1 MNKFNKMFCQNI
13 VLNFHSDLKIKGI
26 ILLITGSKAGGA
38 IKYHNCQLIFHI
50 TEKEFGPTLLNSATV
65 EGFQA

>member
-38 IKYHNCQLIFHI
+38 MHI

-65 EGFQA
+65 EGFQS